1 MHVLLVHQVF
11 VRPEDP
17 GGTRHFELAARL
29 ARNGHRVTILASSQ
43 SYQTGRRLTVVRR
56 ETLSPGVE
64 VRRCW
69 VAGSFTRTFVSRTV
83 GFLSFILS
91 SFVEGMR
98 VQKVDVVWGTSPP
111 LLQVASA
118 WALARA
124 KRVPFAFE
132 VRDLWP
138 AFAIQVGVLRN
149 PLLVALSRWLERFLY
164 RHADRIIINSPGFA
178 EHLEHTGADRDRVT
192 LVPNGVDTRMFDPR
206 ADGTPWRVQHGL
218 RQECIAM
225 YAGAHGLSNDL
236 GVVLDA
242 AERLKTKPK
251 IVFVLVGDGKE
262 KPRLMAEAQS
272 RGLANVRFLPS
283 QAKSQM
289 PAALAAANCGIAILM
304 PLPLYATTFPNKVF
318 DYMAAGKP
326 VVLAIDGVI
335 RRVVE
340 QANAGVFVP
349 PGDATRLA
357 ETIAWIADHPREAR
371 EMGSRGRA
379 CVEAGYDREL
389 AAELL
394 ERLLEDMVAHCG
406 RRAAPRAAG
415 TRGRP

>member
-11 VRPEDP
+11 VRPDDP

-29 ARNGHRVTILASSQ
+29 AKNGHRVTILASSQ
-43 SYQTGRRLTVVRR
+43 SYQTGQKLTAVRR
-56 ETLSPGVE
+56 ETLTPGVE

-69 VAGSFTRTFVSRTV
+69 VAGSFTHSFVSRTV

-91 SFVEGMR
+91 SLVEGWR
-98 VQKVDVVWGTSPP
+98 VRGVDVVWGTSPP

-118 WALARA
+118 WALART
-124 KRVPFAFE
+124 KRVPLVFE

-149 PLLVALSRWLERFLY
+149 PLLISLSRWLERFLY

-178 EHLEHTGADRDRVT
+178 DHLEHAGADRAR
-192 LVPNGVDTRMFDPR
+192 LSLIPNGVDTRMFDPR
-206 ADGTPWRVQHGL
+206 ADGTAWRGQHGL
-218 RQECIAM
+218 ERECIAM

-236 GVVLDA
+236 GVLLEA
-242 AERLKTKPK
+242 AQQLQANPE
-251 IVFVLVGDGKE
+251 IVILFVGDGKE
-262 KPRLMAEAQS
+262 KPRLEAEASS
-272 RGLANVRFLPS
+272 RGLANVRFLPA

-289 PAALAAANCGIAILM
+289 PAALAAADCGIAILK

-340 QANAGVFVP
+340 QAHAGVFVP
-349 PGDATRLA
+349 PGDAACLA
-357 ETIAWIADHPREAR
+357 EAISWVAEHPREAR
-371 EMGSRGRA
+371 EMGNRGRA

-389 AAELL
+389 AAQLL
-394 ERLLEDMVAHCG
+394 ERLLQEVVARSG
-406 RRAAPRAAG
+406 RRTA
-415 TRGRP
+415 TRTDGPWEKP

>member
-17 GGTRHFELAARL
+17 GGTRHFELATRL
-29 ARNGHRVTILASSQ
+29 ARAGHRVTILASAQ
-43 SYQTGRRLTVVRR
+43 SYQTGRRLTVIRR

-69 VAGSFTRTFVSRTV
+69 VAGSFTHSFISRTV
-83 GFLSFILS
+83 GFLSFIFS
-91 SFVEGMR
+91 SFVEGLR
-98 VQKVDVVWGTSPP
+98 VREVDVVWGTSPP

-124 KRVPFAFE
+124 KRVPLAFE

-138 AFAIQVGVLRN
+138 AFAIEVGVLRN
-149 PLLVALSRWLERFLY
+149 PLLIGLSRWLERFLY
-164 RHADRIIINSPGFA
+164 RHADQIIINSPGF
-178 EHLEHTGADRDRVT
+178 EDHLVRAGANPERLT
-192 LVPNGVDTRMFDPR
+192 LIPNGVDTQMFDPR
-206 ADGTPWRVQHGL
+206 ADGTAWRVEHGL

-236 GVVLDA
+236 DVVLDA
-242 AERLKTKPK
+242 AERLKSKPE
-251 IVFVLVGDGKE
+251 IAFILVGDGKE
-262 KPRLMAEAQS
+262 KPRLLAEARA
-272 RGLANVRFLPS
+272 RGLDNVRFLPA
-283 QAKSQM
+283 QAKSRM
-289 PAALAAANCGIAILM
+289 PAALAAANCGIAILK
-304 PLPLYATTFPNKVF
+304 PLPLYGTTFPNKVF

-326 VVLAIDGVI
+326 VVLAIDGEI

-349 PGDATRLA
+349 PGDAGRLA
-357 ETIAWIADHPREAR
+357 DAITWVATHPREAR
-371 EMGSRGRA
+371 EMGLRGRA

-389 AAELL
+389 AAGLL
-394 ERLLEDMVAHCG
+394 ERLLEELV
-406 RRAAPRAAG
+406 RRFERPSARQATD